1 MRATA
6 TSSSRWTTGSTAEP
20 AKPEHV
26 DAADW
31 LRWEQRK
38 HERLL
43 HAVSPTPIPVTEN
56 A

>member
-1 MRATA
+1 MRADGDLQLA
-6 TSSSRWTTGSTAEP
+6 VDDWFAAEP

-43 HAVSPTPIPVTEN
+43 QAVSPTPIPVTEN